1 MYKTIADKSKVFK
14 HDIINKLEYL
24 EQLIASIGNK
34 PNLRYRGVSEAKY
47 TMLTSLQ
54 RNAPAKMAGRQ
65 KNYMSIL
72 LYRVK
77 NDADVIAFFKG
88 QNIPINDISCMALM
102 QHLELP
108 TPLLDFSI
116 DINIALS
123 FAEDG
128 VNMAS
133 GSEETDDYVS
143 LYVIDLN
150 AEREVAASIQQM
162 YQYGLLSGE
171 QMWKEHL
178 RQHPNQP
185 VDASIL
191 FDIDKFIRWDDIK
204 GLELS
209 FVEYQALAPNVVT
222 LSDDGLDLTNPNLAN
237 QKGCFI
243 LNLYDEGMPMEENW
257 NMRTIV
263 SRNKFW
269 QEKDGVQTLPFSG
282 IQTNEQI
289 YCYDIKKDVIQQWAV
304 GNKLPLYVKTPAN
317 VAIKKRLTEIRAE
330 LDREIE
336 IG

>member
-1 MYKTIADKSKVFK
+1 MYKTLADKSKVFK
-14 HDIINKLEYL
+14 HTSIDKQEGL
-24 EQLIASIGNK
+24 EQLVANIGNN

-54 RNAPAKMAGRQ
+54 RNAPAKMVGRQ
-65 KNYMSIL
+65 KDYMNNL

-77 NDADVIAFFKG
+77 NDADVITFLNR

-102 QHLELP
+102 QHLGLP
-108 TPLLDFSI
+108 TPMLDFSI

-128 VNMAS
+128 LNMAS
-133 GSEETDDYVS
+133 GSEETDEYVS

-162 YQYGLLSGE
+162 YQDGLISGE
-171 QMWKEHL
+171 QMWKEYL
-178 RQHPNQP
+178 QNHPGQP

-191 FDIDKFIRWDDIK
+191 FDINKFIKWNDIK
-204 GLELS
+204 DLELS

-222 LSDDGLDLTNPNLAN
+222 LSGEGLDLTNPNLAN

-257 NMRTIV
+257 NMRTMAR
-263 SRNKFW
+263 RNEFW
-269 QEKDGVQTLPFSG
+269 QAKAGVQALPFSG
-282 IQTNEQI
+282 VQTNEQMF
-289 YCYDIKKDVIQQWAV
+289 CYDIKKSVISQWAAN
-304 GNKLPLYVKTPAN
+304 NKLQLYVNTPAN
-317 VAIKKRLTEIRAE
+317 EAVKKRLKEIQVQ
-330 LDREIE
+330 LDGE

>member
-1 MYKTIADKSKVFK
+1 MYKTLADKSKVFK
-14 HDIINKLEYL
+14 HTAINKPEEL
-24 EQLIASIGNK
+24 EQLLVNIGNK
-34 PNLRYRGVSEAKY
+34 PYMRYRGVSEAKY

-65 KNYMSIL
+65 KEYMSVL
-72 LYRVK
+72 LHRVK

-88 QNIPINDISCMALM
+88 QKIPINDISCMALM

-133 GSEETDDYVS
+133 GGEETDEYVS

-150 AEREVAASIQQM
+150 AESEVAASIQQM
-162 YQYGLLSGE
+162 YQYGMVSGE

-178 RQHPNQP
+178 QQHPNQS

-191 FDIDKFIRWDDIK
+191 FDIDKFIKWDDIK

-209 FVEYQALAPNVVT
+209 FVEYQELAPNVVT
-222 LSDDGLDLTNPNLAN
+222 LSGEGLDLTNPNLAN

-257 NMRTIV
+257 NMRTMAR
-263 SRNKFW
+263 RNEFW
-269 QEKDGVQTLPFSG
+269 QAKAGVQALPFSG
-282 IQTNEQI
+282 VQTNEQM
-289 YCYDIKKDVIQQWAV
+289 YCYDIKKSVIQQWALN
-304 GNKLPLYVKTPAN
+304 NKLQLYVNSPAN
-317 VAIKKRLTEIRAE
+317 VAIKKRMKDIQAE
-330 LDREIE
+330 LDREI
-336 IG
+336 G